1 MKLRQLRRTHAEY
14 DRATLDLHGDLFA
27 GGAQFHRNVSKYL
40 PQGDVEPHAVYKKR
54 CAVAHYVG
62 YVAPIVNFF
71 ASWLFTCPLTFK
83 ADDDASIDQVA
94 QDFYSE
100 FKEDADGLGT
110 DLDTFLR
117 DRFVQAAKDRCT
129 YWRVEV
135 PEQPTAEMHRAEW
148 ESTGLGRATI
158 VPVNASAL
166 TNWKR
171 DDRGAWEWV
180 VEYSREESL
189 REFTDDECKITETW
203 TLWSADGEHRRWRAE
218 YSKSKPPTEAQEIA
232 EIPAPPTLVPGIPLV
247 ELSLPPDLWIVNL
260 LASGQLEHFRKMAAL
275 SWSIDRTCYA
285 MPFFFVKNKKSPP
298 VMGRGYYGIMGL
310 DEKVEWPT
318 PPAAPFAT
326 VQDYAARL
334 KDELH
339 RITHQ
344 MQAAV
349 DNTAAATT
357 RSAESKQE
365 DGRATEIVLS
375 AFGSRVREAV
385 ERTFML
391 IAATRD
397 DDVEWSVG
405 GMDDYQLPDAKGLA
419 ESALATDPLRIPSV
433 TFRREL
439 LTRVALAQLPDVDE
453 ETRTKIR
460 NEIKAGVNAEDMY
473 PDPVTPPGAG
483 PLPGDGDPLTETDPK
498 KSPPS
503 EE

>member
-1 MKLRQLRRTHAEY
+1 VKLRQLRRTHADF
-14 DRATLDLHGDLFA
+14 DRATLDLHADLFA

-40 PQGDVEPHAVYKKR
+40 PQGDVEPFAVYKKR
-54 CAVAHYVG
+54 CSVAHYVG

-83 ADDDASIDQVA
+83 ADDEKSIDQAA

-100 FKEDADGLGT
+100 FKEDCDGLGT

-117 DRFVQAAKDRCT
+117 GRFVQATLDRSS
-129 YWRVEV
+129 YWRVEM
-135 PEQPTAEMHRAEW
+135 PEQPATLLDRAEW
-148 ESTGLGRATI
+148 EKLGAGRATL

-171 DDRGAWEWV
+171 DARGAWEWV
-180 VEYSREESL
+180 VEYSREEALS
-189 REFTDDECKITETW
+189 EFVDEECTIVETW
-203 TLWSADGEHRRWRAE
+203 TLWRADGNHQRWQARYTKGKA
-218 YSKSKPPTEAQEIA
+218 PTETS
-232 EIPAPPTLVPGIPLV
+232 EIPEIDPPSTLIPGIPLV
-247 ELSLPPDLWIVNL
+247 ELSLPHDLWIVNL

-285 MPFFFVKNKKSPP
+285 MPFFFVKDKKKPP
-298 VMGRGYYGIMGL
+298 VMGRGYYGILGI

-318 PPAAPFAT
+318 PPPAPFTT
-326 VQDYAARL
+326 VQDYGARL

-349 DNTAAATT
+349 DNTAAAST

-375 AFGSRVREAV
+375 AFGARVVEAV
-385 ERTFML
+385 ERTFAL
-391 IAATRD
+391 VAATRD
-397 DDVEWSVG
+397 DDADWSVG
-405 GMDDYQLPDAKGLA
+405 GMDEYTLPDAKGLA
-419 ESALATDPLRIPSV
+419 DAALATDALRIPSV

-439 LTRVALAQLPDVDE
+439 LTRVALAQLPDVTEDVRA
-453 ETRTKIR
+453 TIR
-460 NEIKAGVNAEDMY
+460 KEIKAGVHAEDLY
-473 PDPVTPPGAG
+473 PEPPPAPGTD
-483 PLPGDGDPLTETDPK
+483 PGDGDPTTETAPK
-498 KSPPS
+498 KLPPG